1 MTVEPENTSA
11 KSATDTRYL
20 AAVGGLLVL
29 IIACLAILWF
39 SESRRRLA
47 AEGDVD
53 VLKRR
58 SVGMEAMLT
67 RKMLAVPAEP
77 LAVVREQLPARTV
90 DLDGKATTALMLGA
104 EAGERMGFSPGDV
117 IMVCPRPATQ
127 PSSVP

>member
-1 MTVEPENTSA
+1 M
-11 KSATDTRYL
+11 
-20 AAVGGLLVL
+20 L

-104 EAGERMGFSPGDV
+104 EASERMGFSPGDV